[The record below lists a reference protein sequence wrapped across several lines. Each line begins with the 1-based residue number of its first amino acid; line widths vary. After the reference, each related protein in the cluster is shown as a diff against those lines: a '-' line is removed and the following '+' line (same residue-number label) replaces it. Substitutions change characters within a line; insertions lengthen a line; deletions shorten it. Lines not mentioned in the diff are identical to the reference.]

1 MNYEEKEA
9 LILSG
14 SSETGGGSF
23 SKVEINGSG
32 KITGDVHCES
42 LECNG
47 SAKVYGNITSEH
59 TLIRGSMNIQGDLT
73 SDKIE
78 VQGSADVSGQAAFRD
93 MEIKGQAKVDQSL
106 KGDHI
111 LLEGMIEV
119 KGDCEVESADLK
131 GAFTIGGLLNSDRV
145 NIELHWKSKV
155 KEIGGETITVKRSG
169 PSILNLDKFIKTWSK
184 ELHAEL
190 IEGDTINL
198 EYTKAKVVRGNK
210 VEIGPGC
217 QIELVEYGND
227 LQVSEKAKVGKSVK
241 LQ

>member
-1 MNYEEKEA
+1 MNQEAREA

-23 SKVEINGSG
+23 TKVEINGSG
-32 KITGDVHCES
+32 KITGDVNCES

-47 SAKVYGNITSEH
+47 SAKVYGNIISEY
-59 TLIRGSMNIQGDLT
+59 TVVRGSMDIQGDLT

-78 VQGSADVSGQAAFRD
+78 VHGSSDVNGKAAFRD
-93 MEIKGQAKVDQSL
+93 MEIKGQARVDQSL

-111 LLEGMIEV
+111 LLEGTIKV

-131 GAFTIGGLLNSDRV
+131 GAFTIGGLLNGDRIS
-145 NIELHWKSKV
+145 IELHGKAKV

-169 PSILNLDKFIKTWSK
+169 PSILNLDKLIKTWSK
-184 ELHAEL
+184 ELQAEL
-190 IEGDTINL
+190 IEGDVVKL
-198 EYTKAKVVRGNK
+198 EYTKAKVVRGNN

-217 QIELVEYGND
+217 EIELIEYRND
-227 LQVSEKAKVGKSVK
+227 LQVSDKAKVNKTENLS
-241 LQ
+241 